1 MKKIKKIKFYD
12 FTNLNGASHGGVNV
26 YFYDMY
32 GKLMMIDMSNSLI
45 NKSME
50 VEGNNTK
57 ANWIESYFDVLVIT
71 KKHEFVEKY

>member
-1 MKKIKKIKFYD
+1 MTRVDKTTSKKK
-12 FTNLNGASHGGVNV
+12 
-26 YFYDMY
+26 
-32 GKLMMIDMSNSLI
+32 SNSLI

-57 ANWIESYFDVLVIT
+57 ANWIESYFDVLVIM